1 MKKNLLIT
9 AALILIAFTSASAQE
24 QPKPRDPALNAS
36 PATGRVVV
44 PKDALLKQQIIN
56 PNDLIYDLNGRV
68 KLDTD
73 DDAGD
78 AVLLSLS
85 GQVNLA
91 PAIAAAVFQA
101 SRDVV
106 FVTSDPF
113 DCSTSKLYY
122 NRMNRKLWGNSGVA
136 NGCALITGSGTSGST
151 GGGTGDALTTGT
163 LAQFAATSS
172 AQLAGVMTDETGGSA
187 GGQLVFSNSPTLT
200 TPAIASFAN
209 ATHNHINGVGGGQ
222 LTDAA
227 LSAPVGIAK
236 GGTGGTTAAEAR
248 TNLALVI
255 GSDVQAFNTN
265 LATIAGLA
273 PTSNN
278 FIGSTAGVWASITP
292 TTATSRLNVFVGD
305 TGSGGVKGLV
315 PAPGAGDA
323 TRFLRGDGTF
333 VSISGGGDALTTSPL
348 SQFAPTTS
356 SQLAGVISN
365 ETGTNLLVFSDSPT
379 IVTPTIVSFVNAT
392 HNHANALGGGQ
403 LTDAALSAPVS
414 ILKGGTGQA
423 TQTAGF
429 NALDPLTTKGD
440 IITHNGTDSVRLAV
454 GSNSLC
460 LKANSAQASGLEW
473 GNCGDVTGPA
483 SATDNAVARF
493 DLTTGKLLQN
503 SAVTIADT
511 TGDVVTP
518 GTVTTGTGSSEAGQV
533 ILTEG
538 TAPSLVADSFM
549 FYAPTDVAAGG
560 LAYITPAAASTGFM
574 LATNAGGVM
583 TISHVASTGSGNVAL
598 IAGSLNVTSGKTAAF
613 SNTLTFTGTDSSSVA
628 FGAGGNVAYTV
639 ASGTSSLGTSAISS
653 GACATVVTSTATG
666 TTTTDTIGWG
676 FNGDPTGVTGYQAS
690 ANGMLTIIAYPSAN
704 NVNFKVCNNTSSSI
718 TPGAITLN
726 WRVAR

>member
-1 MKKNLLIT
+1 MTKNLLLTT
-9 AALILIAFTSASAQE
+9 ALLLILFTSATAQDQQQPQEAALSANQTTGKIVL
-24 QPKPRDPALNAS
+24 PKNAILRQN
-36 PATGRVVV
+36 PIN
-44 PKDALLKQQIIN
+44 PEALL
-56 PNDLIYDLNGRV
+56 YDLNGRV
-68 KLDTD
+68 KLDM
-73 DDAGD
+73 GSEPED

-85 GQVNLA
+85 GQVNLS
-91 PAIAAAVFQA
+91 PTMSLLMQNPH
-101 SRDVV
+101 DVA

-122 NRMNRKLWGNSGVA
+122 NRTNRKLWGNSNVA
-136 NGCALITGSGTSGST
+136 NGCALVSGSGTSGPT
-151 GGGTGDALTTGT
+151 GGGDALVANP
-163 LAQFAATSS
+163 LSQFAATTS
-172 AQLAGVMTDETGGSA
+172 AQLAGVMTDETGSSA
-187 GGQLVFSNSPTLT
+187 GGQLVFSNSPTLI

-255 GSDVQAFNTN
+255 GSDVQAFNAN
-265 LATIAGLA
+265 LATIAGLT

-278 FIGSTAGVWASITP
+278 FIGSTSGAWASITP
-292 TTATSRLNVFVGD
+292 TTATARLNVFVGD
-305 TGSGGVKGLV
+305 TGSGGTKGLV
-315 PAPGAGDA
+315 PAPAAGDA

-333 VSISGGGDALTTSPL
+333 VSITGGGDALTTSPL
-348 SQFAPTTS
+348 SQFATTTS
-356 SQLAGVISN
+356 AQLAGVISN
-365 ETGTNLLVFSDSPT
+365 ETGGAGVLVFNDTPT
-379 IVTPTIVSFVNAT
+379 IITPTIVSFVNAG

-403 LTDAALSAPVS
+403 ITDAALSAPVS

-429 NALDPLTTKGD
+429 DALDPLTTKGD
-440 IITHNGTDSVRLAV
+440 IIAHNGTNSIRLAV
-454 GSNSLC
+454 GGNTLC
-460 LKANSAQASGLEW
+460 LRANSAQAAGLEW

-483 SATDNAVARF
+483 SATDNAVVRF

-511 TGDVVTP
+511 TGDIVTP
-518 GTVTTGTGSSEAGQV
+518 GTITTGTGGSEAGQV

-538 TAPSLVADSFM
+538 TAPALIADSFM
-549 FYAPTDVAAGG
+549 IYAPTDVAAGG

-574 LATNAGGVM
+574 LATNAAGVM
-583 TISHVASTGSGNVAL
+583 TISHVASTGSGSVAL

-628 FGAGGNVAYTV
+628 FGAGGTVAYTI
-639 ASGTSSLGTSAISS
+639 ASGTSALGTSAISS
-653 GACATVVTSTATG
+653 GACATVVTTTATG
-666 TTTTDTIGWG
+666 TATTDTIGWG
-676 FNGDPTGVTGYQAS
+676 FNGDPTGVTGYAPT
-690 ANGMLTIIAYPSAN
+690 ANGMLTIIGYPSAN
-704 NVNFKVCNNTSSSI
+704 AVNWKVCNNTSASV

-726 WRVAR
+726 WRVGR